1 MPHLQPNVIFAGRY
15 TLLEKLGIGGYSE
28 VWKATDNMAGEMLV
42 ALKIFAPEKGLDQTG
57 IQVFSKEYGLVFN
70 LNHTNLLKPSYFDI
84 WEGSPFLV
92 MSYCKNGS
100 LYGKIGEMNETEV
113 LKFIQQAADALDYL
127 HSQPTPIIH
136 QDIKPDNFLIN
147 DSGNFLLSDFGI
159 SSRLR
164 RTLTRSIGNIGSS
177 GTMAYLPP
185 ERFSEDK
192 QILPAGDIFALGVT
206 IYELLTGDLPFDDQG
221 GLRLRNGAGIPKLP
235 SNFTSGMNDLV
246 RSCLNITPAL
256 RPDAKELK
264 IKASELFDSVKTELP
279 ASSPNKPLSD
289 VRKTAQIPDT
299 NKPSNPEAQVKE
311 PISQNEVPRIPKKNI
326 IIALAIIIFIILLT
340 YFANNPLSI
349 EEIKSYYTTITNAPG
364 AIESQVTLDTIASI
378 QSPIETQ
385 PEKQKPTA
393 QETKSADRN
402 LNEAQQNNYS
412 DKSENEKVD
421 QYEFYIGQTYAGGII
436 FFIDGSKLHGLIAA
450 PSDLRNGIWGCY
462 ELSISG
468 TSSSIFAGAANTKT
482 ITRYCDKPDIA
493 ADICSDLVLNG
504 YSDWFLPSKS
514 ELNLMYQLKDE
525 IGDFTTGFYWSSS
538 EEDMSYAWGQFFLNG
553 KQDTY
558 LKYSILYIRAI
569 RSF

>member
-1 MPHLQPNVIFAGRY
+1 MSLLQTNIIFAGRY

-42 ALKIFAPEKGLDQTG
+42 ALKIFAPDKGLDKNG

-147 DSGNFLLSDFGI
+147 DNGNYLLSDFGI

-192 QILPAGDIFALGVT
+192 QIIPAGDIFALGVT

-235 SNFTSGMNDLV
+235 SNFTSGINDLV

-264 IKASELFDSVKTELP
+264 IKVSELLDSSIIET
-279 ASSPNKPLSD
+279 SFHSQSKPFSD
-289 VRKTAQIPDT
+289 VRRTVPIPIHLT
-299 NKPSNPEAQVKE
+299 SPVSNHPGKVKKVNHYYM
-311 PISQNEVPRIPKKNI
+311 I
-326 IIALAIIIFIILLT
+326 LGILLLVGGSISIMVFYQNSRVKAEKVAKAISDST
-340 YFANNPLSI
+340 AFADSLAHFQTLNQAYNDTINKISTNYKILQNQNNNL
-349 EEIKSYYTTITNAPG
+349 
-364 AIESQVTLDTIASI
+364 IESKLKKDNVS
-378 QSPIETQ
+378 
-385 PEKQKPTA
+385 KFYVG
-393 QETKSADRN
+393 
-402 LNEAQQNNYS
+402 QNY
-412 DKSENEKVD
+412 
-421 QYEFYIGQTYAGGII
+421 GGGIV
-436 FFIDGSKLHGLIAA
+436 FYVDALKQHGLIAA
-450 PSDLRNGIWGCY
+450 PSDLKNGIWGCY

-493 ADICSDLVLNG
+493 ANICSDLVLNG
-504 YSDWFLPSKS
+504 SSDWFLPSKS